1 MSEKSKL
8 NQDPE
13 TIRLEI
19 RRFIYDYPR
28 ILVEELTKT
37 TEYIAKN
44 VDVENIDILAEN
56 FSDAAWTIEQ
66 NRARRQK

>member
-19 RRFIYDYPR
+19 RRLTRDYPR
-28 ILVEELTKT
+28 ILVEELTEMT
-37 TEYIAKN
+37 TYIAEN
-44 VDVENIDILAEN
+44 TDTENIDILAERL
-56 FSDAAWTIEQ
+56 SDAAWTIEQ
-66 NRARRQK
+66 EGSRRQK